1 VNRVDDDER
10 AVQMADQD
18 DDIQAEQDNGGLH
31 ERLVD
36 ILLTEIER
44 ERYPS
49 SQLLDLLEE
58 HMTDVDRVRIAN
70 ALMDN
75 LAGHRYP
82 SLAMVSRI
90 ARLVG

>member
-1 VNRVDDDER
+1 
-10 AVQMADQD
+10 MADQD
-18 DDIQAEQDNGGLH
+18 DDIDIQDEQDGNGLH
-31 ERLVD
+31 ERLMD

-49 SQLLDLLEE
+49 SNLLDLLES
-58 HMTDVDRVRIAN
+58 HMTDEDRVRIAN

-75 LAGHRYP
+75 LAADRYP

>member
-1 VNRVDDDER
+1 
-10 AVQMADQD
+10 MADQD
-18 DDIQAEQDNGGLH
+18 DDIDIQDEQDGNGLH
-31 ERLVD
+31 ERLMD

-49 SQLLDLLEE
+49 SNLLDLLES
-58 HMTDVDRVRIAN
+58 HMTNEDRVRIAN